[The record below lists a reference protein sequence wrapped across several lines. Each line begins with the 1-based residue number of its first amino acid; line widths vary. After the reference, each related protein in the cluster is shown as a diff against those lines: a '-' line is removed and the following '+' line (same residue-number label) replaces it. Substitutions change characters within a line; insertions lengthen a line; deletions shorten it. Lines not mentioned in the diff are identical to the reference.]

1 MSDKPVRPIESN
13 QDRIHMPF
21 LVASLLFGVLGG
33 FSLATSLPVEALA
46 GSLDVSWVAHAQVHG
61 HLQVVGF
68 ATLFVV
74 GMALKLAPRFGG
86 QAVSPPG
93 AERWLLWVLVAGLLG
108 RAFGQPLA
116 DVGPFGVL
124 TLAGAALESAGAG
137 VFLVMVITALSGALR
152 DRQPFAMLIVGAAF
166 AFLLQGVLGLW
177 WLSEMVADRRTILG
191 TLENAVLLHL
201 QFFGVLLPAI
211 LGVGMRS
218 FPTFFGRKP
227 PGALAGGLV
236 AGTAL
241 AGIGLWTAGGV
252 LTVVRPGDWWP
263 WTVIGQTLAGAS
275 VLGAMLVVGP
285 WRTPS
290 RLAQASKGLGW
301 AIHPAVLWLATT
313 GVLLAGAGLQ
323 SMIAREATSF
333 ATLDAVRHVFGIGAV
348 TLAIVGMAQLIL
360 PEFAS
365 ERLVSKPGRW
375 RGPFFGAALSVAAAL
390 RGVVLLAGLE
400 GDLRW
405 WAMATAGLLGWVAVA
420 TFALLVWKAAR
431 SHRAYMERLRQ
442 AREQKAQ
449 SAANPAPATGPG
461 PTAPGRGAS
470 SAD

>member
-1 MSDKPVRPIESN
+1 MSDKPLRPMDNS

-21 LVASLLFGVLGG
+21 IAASLLFGVLGG

-86 QAVSPPG
+86 RAISPPG
-93 AERWLLWVLVAGLLG
+93 AARWLLWLLVGGLLG
-108 RAFGQPLA
+108 RTFGQPLA
-116 DVGPFGVL
+116 EVAPFGIL

-137 VFLVMVITALSGALR
+137 LFLFLVIAALSGAVR
-152 DRQPFAMLIVGAAF
+152 DREPFALLIVGAAF
-166 AFLLQGVLGLW
+166 AFLLQSVLGLW
-177 WLSEMVADRRTILG
+177 WLAEMVSDQRTILG

-227 PGALAGGLV
+227 PGALAGSLV
-236 AGTAL
+236 TWTAL
-241 AGIGLWTAGGV
+241 AGIGLWTTGGV
-252 LTVVRPGDWWP
+252 LTATRPGDWWQ
-263 WTVIGQTLAGAS
+263 WSVLGQTLAGAS
-275 VLGAMLVVGP
+275 VLGAILVVGP

-290 RLAQASKGLGW
+290 RLAKASKGLGW
-301 AIHPAVLWLATT
+301 AIHPAVLWLAAT
-313 GVLLAGAGLQ
+313 GVLLFGTGLQ
-323 SMIAREATSF
+323 SMLAREATDS
-333 ATLDAVRHVFGIGAV
+333 ATLDAVRHLFGIGAV

-365 ERLVSKPGRW
+365 ERLVRKPGGW
-375 RGPFFGAALSVAAAL
+375 RGPFFGTALSVAAIL
-390 RGVVLLAGLE
+390 RGVVLLVGLE
-400 GDLRW
+400 GDQRW
-405 WAMATAGLLGWVAVA
+405 WAMTVAGILGWVAVA
-420 TFALLVWKAAR
+420 VFGVLVWRAVR
-431 SHRAYMERLRQ
+431 SHRDYLERLRQ
-442 AREQKAQ
+442 ARAQ
-449 SAANPAPATGPG
+449 SPQPARP
-461 PTAPGRGAS
+461 
-470 SAD
+470 